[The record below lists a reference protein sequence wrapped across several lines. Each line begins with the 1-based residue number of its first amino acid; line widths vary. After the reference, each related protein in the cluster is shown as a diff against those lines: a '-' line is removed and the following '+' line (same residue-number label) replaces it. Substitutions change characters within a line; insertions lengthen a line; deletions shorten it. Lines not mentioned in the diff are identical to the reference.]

1 MIRLPNF
8 VRWPRVIEDKPTR
21 ILKEATQNKKSH
33 TPQWDTMILEAA
45 NQCYTGKTSWW
56 IDE

>member
-1 MIRLPNF
+1 M
-8 VRWPRVIEDKPTR
+8 RWPRVIEDKPTR
-21 ILKEATQNKKSH
+21 ILKKATQNKKSH
-33 TPQWDTMILEAA
+33 TPQWDTMILEAV